1 MVITLASFSK
11 FFYKTIGSHSVLS
24 VSKDTWE
31 VNIYRGRGEA
41 TRIYIDFV
49 VIHDQLA
56 KKYFQASYFYINN
69 ALITGSKHRRHAH
82 D

>member
-1 MVITLASFSK
+1 MVITLASFSD
-11 FFYKTIGSHSVLS
+11 FIYKTIGSHSVLS

-31 VNIYRGRGEA
+31 VNIYEGMGGGA

-56 KKYFQASYFYINN
+56 KKYF
-69 ALITGSKHRRHAH
+69 
-82 D
+82 